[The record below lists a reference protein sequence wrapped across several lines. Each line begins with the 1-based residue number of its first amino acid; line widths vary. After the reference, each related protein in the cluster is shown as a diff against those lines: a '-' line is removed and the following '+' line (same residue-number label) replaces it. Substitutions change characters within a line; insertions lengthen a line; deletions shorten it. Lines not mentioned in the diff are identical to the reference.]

1 MRGTNRQRINGFY
14 HTIYNALSAPLTLA
28 DGAFL
33 MPFHLRLNL
42 KIYIS
47 MNEITLIS
55 KSTFLGK
62 EIDVYGNAENPLFK
76 AKDVAKW
83 LELTNV
89 SDMVSRVDNDEVTKL
104 NLGSLEG
111 ETWFLTEDGL
121 YEVLMQSRKPQAK
134 QFKKGVKEILKS
146 IRRTGCYSVTN
157 VIKDRVEAGM
167 MWVEGCKRILNLSDS
182 STLALIQK
190 VAEPLGLPSPDY
202 VASNGVMHSASE
214 LLKRFGSKMSALKF
228 NQQMV
233 KLGFLKE
240 ETRQGTTR
248 IHKFKVITEKGKYYG
263 ENQVSPKNQS
273 ETQPRWYDDKFEEL
287 LKAI

>member
-1 MRGTNRQRINGFY
+1 MEPQLFNFHNQQVRTLIISNEPYFVATDVIKILGLTN
-14 HTIYNALSAPLTLA
+14 TTVALS
-28 DGAFL
+28 
-33 MPFHLRLNL
+33 RLDDD
-42 KIYIS
+42 
-47 MNEITLIS
+47 ERS
-55 KSTFLGK
+55 KF
-62 EIDVYGNAENPLFK
+62 
-76 AKDVAKW
+76 
-83 LELTNV
+83 
-89 SDMVSRVDNDEVTKL
+89 
-104 NLGSLEG
+104 NLGRQG

-182 STLALIQK
+182 STLALMQK
-190 VAEPLGLPSPDY
+190 VAEPLGLPYPDY
-202 VASNGVMHSASE
+202 IASKGVMHSASE

-233 KLGFLKE
+233 KLSFLKE

>member
-1 MRGTNRQRINGFY
+1 
-14 HTIYNALSAPLTLA
+14 
-28 DGAFL
+28 
-33 MPFHLRLNL
+33 
-42 KIYIS
+42 
-47 MNEITLIS
+47 MNEISLIS

-62 EIDVYGNAENPLFK
+62 EIDVYGNAENPLFL
-76 AKDVAKW
+76 AKDVAAW
-83 LELTNV
+83 IEHSDVSMMMRNV
-89 SDMVSRVDNDEVTKL
+89 DDEEKVTSIVCTHGG
-104 NLGSLEG
+104 NQNA
-111 ETWFLTEDGL
+111 WFLTEDGL

-182 STLALIQK
+182 STLALMQK

-202 VASNGVMHSASE
+202 VVSKGVMHSASE

-248 IHKFKVITEKGKYYG
+248 THKFKVITEKGKSYG

>member
-1 MRGTNRQRINGFY
+1 MYGT
-14 HTIYNALSAPLTLA
+14 
-28 DGAFL
+28 
-33 MPFHLRLNL
+33 
-42 KIYIS
+42 
-47 MNEITLIS
+47 
-55 KSTFLGK
+55 
-62 EIDVYGNAENPLFK
+62 AELPLFK

-182 STLALIQK
+182 STLALMQK

-202 VASNGVMHSASE
+202 VASKGVMHSASE
-214 LLKRFGSKMSALKF
+214 LLKRFGSKM
-228 NQQMV
+228 
-233 KLGFLKE
+233 
-240 ETRQGTTR
+240 
-248 IHKFKVITEKGKYYG
+248 
-263 ENQVSPKNQS
+263 
-273 ETQPRWYDDKFEEL
+273 
-287 LKAI
+287 

>member
-1 MRGTNRQRINGFY
+1 
-14 HTIYNALSAPLTLA
+14 
-28 DGAFL
+28 
-33 MPFHLRLNL
+33 
-42 KIYIS
+42 

-62 EIDVYGNAENPLFK
+62 EIDVYGNAENPLFL
-76 AKDVAKW
+76 AKDVAAWIEHSDVSMMMRNVDEEEKV
-83 LELTNV
+83 TNIV
-89 SDMVSRVDNDEVTKL
+89 CTHGGNQ
-104 NLGSLEG
+104 NA
-111 ETWFLTEDGL
+111 WFLTEDGL

-134 QFKKGVKEILKS
+134 QFTKGVKEILKS
-146 IRRTGCYSVTN
+146 IRRTGCYSITN

-182 STLALIQK
+182 STLALMQK

-202 VASNGVMHSASE
+202 VASKGVMHSASE

-240 ETRQGTTR
+240 ETRQGTTK
-248 IHKFKVITEKGKYYG
+248 IHKFKVITEKGKSYG

>member
-1 MRGTNRQRINGFY
+1 
-14 HTIYNALSAPLTLA
+14 
-28 DGAFL
+28 
-33 MPFHLRLNL
+33 
-42 KIYIS
+42 

-62 EIDVYGNAENPLFK
+62 EIDVYGNAENPLFL
-76 AKDVAKW
+76 AKDVAEWIEHTQPSK
-83 LELTNV
+83 
-89 SDMVSRVDNDEVTKL
+89 MVDAIDDDEKL
-104 NLGSLEG
+104 IGTLFLSGQNREV
-111 ETWFLTEDGL
+111 WFLTEDGL

-146 IRRTGCYSVTN
+146 IRRTGCYSVSN

-182 STLALIQK
+182 STLTLMQK

-202 VASNGVMHSASE
+202 VASKGVMHSASE
-214 LLKRFGSKMSALKF
+214 LLKRFGSKLSALKF
-228 NQQMV
+228 NQKMV
-233 KLGFLKE
+233 ELGFLKE
-240 ETRQGTTR
+240 ETRQGKSKL
-248 IHKFKVITEKGKYYG
+248 HKFKVITPKGKSYG
-263 ENQVSPKNQS
+263 ENQVSPKNLS

>member
-1 MRGTNRQRINGFY
+1 
-14 HTIYNALSAPLTLA
+14 
-28 DGAFL
+28 
-33 MPFHLRLNL
+33 
-42 KIYIS
+42 

-62 EIDVYGNAENPLFK
+62 EIDVYGNAENPLFL
-76 AKDVAKW
+76 AKDVAAWIEHSDVSMMMRNVDDEEKV
-83 LELTNV
+83 TNIV
-89 SDMVSRVDNDEVTKL
+89 CTHGGNQ
-104 NLGSLEG
+104 NA
-111 ETWFLTEDGL
+111 WFLTEDGL

-167 MWVEGCKRILNLSDS
+167 MWAEGCKRILNLSDS
-182 STLALIQK
+182 STLALMQK

-202 VASNGVMHSASE
+202 IASKGVMHSASE

-240 ETRQGTTR
+240 ETRQGTTK
-248 IHKFKVITEKGKYYG
+248 IHKFKVITEKGKSYG

>member
-1 MRGTNRQRINGFY
+1 
-14 HTIYNALSAPLTLA
+14 
-28 DGAFL
+28 
-33 MPFHLRLNL
+33 
-42 KIYIS
+42 
-47 MNEITLIS
+47 MNEISLIS

-62 EIDVYGNAENPLFK
+62 EIDVYGNAENPLFL
-76 AKDVAKW
+76 AKDVAAW
-83 LELTNV
+83 IEHSDVSMMMRNV
-89 SDMVSRVDNDEVTKL
+89 DDEEKVTSIVCTHGG
-104 NLGSLEG
+104 NQNA
-111 ETWFLTEDGL
+111 WFLTEDGL

-182 STLALIQK
+182 STLALMQK

-202 VASNGVMHSASE
+202 VASKGVMHSASE

-248 IHKFKVITEKGKYYG
+248 THKFKVITEKGKSYG